1 MPKEAERFKKQTFL
15 VSFLSKR
22 YISTY
27 LSTSRAITRDPGTQM
42 CYSTTPPPNLPAPE
56 ASTPSPASTP
66 PPASTPSPTSAS
78 VPAAAPVQRP
88 QTTSDQTLTSPP
100 QGNCHAMIPND
111 HDNVSSPCLLK
122 INQNTSS
129 PFTALQPSCVVL
141 VTDLWGGGG
150 GDWGGC
156 AQDCYGWN
164 TYKVVLKMVDKLVC
178 RNHVSSSISMS
189 TTYLFILS
197 NPLLADPV
205 LMTDHSGSVS
215 NLSALLVI
223 NVMMFWLDWS
233 NVNILEWFPLS

>member
-66 PPASTPSPTSAS
+66 PQASTPSPTSTS
-78 VPAAAPVQRP
+78 VPAAAAAPIQRP
-88 QTTSDQTLTSPP
+88 TSDHTLTPP
-100 QGNCHAMIPND
+100 QDNCHAMIPND

-122 INQNTSS
+122 INQNSSS
-129 PFTALQPSCVVL
+129 PLTVLQPSCVVL
-141 VTDLWGGGG
+141 VTDLWGGGWGHRG
-150 GDWGGC
+150 GY

-164 TYKVVLKMVDKLVC
+164 TYKVVLKMVDKLVG
-178 RNHVSSSISMS
+178 RNHVCSSISMS
-189 TTYLFILS
+189 TPTYSIQSSSDRPCFDDRSFRKCFQSFCFIDYQCK
-197 NPLLADPV
+197 NV
-205 LMTDHSGSVS
+205 LTG
-215 NLSALLVI
+215 
-223 NVMMFWLDWS
+223 
-233 NVNILEWFPLS
+233 